1 MKYVCQ
7 LPVIPLRS
15 EPSERAEMVS
25 QLLFGESFDVLDVQT
40 SWVYIRTHS
49 DAYLGWVSHKQIT
62 SIQDAVWLDHQM
74 DEFTRVSE
82 VSVDCVCTTNPAW
95 MLRLPCGSLLRGRL
109 SNTTFPV
116 FLPSLSTDSPSVYFD
131 HPSVGSCVSQEQLA
145 MSFLCSP
152 YLWGGRTYMGLDCS
166 GFTQLLYQHIDLTL
180 PRDAADQARM
190 GKKVERHSDARK
202 GDLLFCTNEQGRVVH
217 VAYIIDSARV
227 IHASGY
233 VRLDRW
239 DERGIYSIAQG
250 EYSHNFAFVRRLLLI
265 PT

>member
-1 MKYVCQ
+1 MKYICQ

-25 QLLFGESFDVLDVQT
+25 QLLFGESFDVLDFQT

-49 DAYLGWVSHKQIT
+49 DDYQGWVNHKQIT
-62 SIQDAVWLDHQM
+62 SIQDAVWLDNQM
-74 DEFTRVSE
+74 DEFTRVSA
-82 VSVDCVCTTNPAW
+82 VSVDCACTTNPAW

-109 SNTTFPV
+109 SNTIFPV
-116 FLPSLSTDSPSVYFD
+116 FLPSLSADSPSAYFD
-131 HPSVGSCVSQEQLA
+131 YPSIETSLSQEQLA
-145 MSFLCSP
+145 MSLLYSP

-166 GFTQLLYQHIDLTL
+166 GFTQLLYQHIDHRL
-180 PRDAADQARM
+180 PRDAADQALI
-190 GKKVERHSDARK
+190 GKKIERLSDARK

-217 VAYIIDSARV
+217 VAYIIDSSRV

-239 DERGIYSIAQG
+239 NERGIYSNAQG
-250 EYSHNFAFVRRLLLI
+250 EYSHSFAFIRRLLLI